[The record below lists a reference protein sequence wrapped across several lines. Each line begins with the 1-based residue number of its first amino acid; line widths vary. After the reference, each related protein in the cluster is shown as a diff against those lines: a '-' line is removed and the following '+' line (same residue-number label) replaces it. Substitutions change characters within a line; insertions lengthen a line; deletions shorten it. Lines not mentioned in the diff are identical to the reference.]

1 MDKVKYIHFIGIGG
15 IGTSSLAQILHE
27 KGKIIS
33 GSDLVKTEITKSL
46 KLKKIKISI
55 GHNEKN
61 VNKKHQLIIY
71 SPAIP
76 NSNPEMK
83 KAKSLKIKCLSY
95 PQALGELTK
104 KHYTVAIAG
113 AHGKSTTTAMISLIA
128 TSAKLDPTVVI
139 GTKLK
144 EFKNQNYRMGKSNL
158 LIIEACEYKRSF
170 LNFEPDILVITNIEA
185 DHLDYYKNIQDYKKA
200 FKQLIAKIKKNGT
213 VIIDTDDKFSRQA
226 VREANDLKIIKISGK
241 SKKFHPGIP
250 GKFNLTNASLAA
262 AAAIELKVPIK
273 TIEKSLKNYH
283 GSWRR
288 MEYKKTKFPHTIFID
303 DYGHHPTE
311 VRSTLSA
318 IRETHPDAKI
328 LCVYQPHQ
336 YSRTKIFLKEFGK
349 SFYAV
354 DEIIIP
360 DIYDAR
366 DYEKGLKTISVDEL
380 VKEIKKHQ
388 PNVQNGISMEKTAQ
402 YIEKNHKKFDVIVTM
417 GAGDIDKIYKLFI
430 DEDEI
435 WDKLAAENDTKDT
448 KFISHK
454 EFWS

>member
-1 MDKVKYIHFIGIGG
+1 MIIDKAKFIHFVGIGG

-33 GSDLVKTEITKSL
+33 GSDLVKTEITESL
-46 KLKKIKISI
+46 RLKKIKISI

-83 KAKSLKIKCLSY
+83 KAKNLKIKCLSY

-104 KHYTVAIAG
+104 QHFTVAVAG

-128 TSAKLDPTVVI
+128 VAAKLDPTVVI

-144 EFKNQNYRMGKSNL
+144 EFKNQNYRVGKSSL

-200 FKQLIAKIKKNGT
+200 FKQLIGKLKKNGT
-213 VIIDTDDKFSRQA
+213 VIIDEDDKFSSQA
-226 VREANDLKIIKISGK
+226 VRDLPASGVEMNNLKVVRISGK
-241 SKKFHPGIP
+241 SKKFYPGIP
-250 GKFNLTNASLAA
+250 GKFNLKNASLAA
-262 AAAIELKVPIK
+262 AAAVELKVPIEK
-273 TIEKSLKNYH
+273 IEKSLKNYH

-336 YSRTKIFLKEFGK
+336 YSRTKIFLEEFGK

-354 DEIIIP
+354 NEIIIP

-366 DYEKGLKTISVDEL
+366 DYEKGQKPISVDEL
-380 VKEIKKHQ
+380 VEVIKKHQ
-388 PNVQNGISMEKTAQ
+388 PGSTEHHPHVQNGISLEKTAQ
-402 YIEKNHKKFDVIVTM
+402 FIKKNHKKFDVIVTM
-417 GAGDIDKIYKLFI
+417 GAGDIGEIYKLF
-430 DEDEI
+430 
-435 WDKLAAENDTKDT
+435 
-448 KFISHK
+448 
-454 EFWS
+454 

>member
-1 MDKVKYIHFIGIGG
+1 MIDKVKFIHFIGIGG
-15 IGTSSLAQILHE
+15 IGTSSLAQILKE
-27 KGKIIS
+27 KGKTIS
-33 GSDLVKTEITKSL
+33 GSDLVKTEITESL

-76 NSNPEMK
+76 DTNPEME
-83 KAKSLKIKCLSY
+83 KAKNLKIKCLSY

-113 AHGKSTTTAMISLIA
+113 AHGKSTTTAMISLITA
-128 TSAKLDPTVVI
+128 NAKLDPTVVI

-144 EFKNQNYRMGKSNL
+144 EFKNQNYRVGKSRL

-185 DHLDYYKNIQDYKKA
+185 DHLDYYKDIQDYKKA
-200 FKQLIAKIKKNGT
+200 FKQLIGKLKKNGA
-213 VIIDTDDKFSRQA
+213 VIIGEDDKFSSQVVKNISKKV
-226 VREANDLKIIKISGK
+226 VRISGK
-241 SKKFHPGIP
+241 SKKFDYFLDGNVLYNNKNREKINIRPGIP
-250 GKFNLTNASLAA
+250 GKFNLKNASLSAA
-262 AAAIELKVPIK
+262 VAVELKVPVEK
-273 TIEKSLKNYH
+273 IEKSLKNYH

-288 MEYKKTKFPHTIFID
+288 MEYKKTKFQHTIFID

-336 YSRTKIFLKEFGK
+336 YSRTKIFLEEFAK

-366 DYEKGLKTISVDEL
+366 DYEKGQKTISVDEL
-380 VKEIKKHQ
+380 VKVIKKHHSH
-388 PNVQNGISMEKTAQ
+388 VQNGISLKKTAQ
-402 YIEKNHKKFDVIVTM
+402 FIKKNHKKFDVIVTM
-417 GAGDIDKIYKLFI
+417 GAGDIGEIYKL
-430 DEDEI
+430 
-435 WDKLAAENDTKDT
+435 L
-448 KFISHK
+448 
-454 EFWS
+454 

>member
-1 MDKVKYIHFIGIGG
+1 MIDKVKFIHFIGIGG
-15 IGTSSLAQILHE
+15 IGTSSLAQILKE
-27 KGKIIS
+27 KGKTIS
-33 GSDLVKTEITKSL
+33 GSDLVKTEITESL

-76 NSNPEMK
+76 DTNPEME
-83 KAKSLKIKCLSY
+83 KAKNLKIKCLSY

-113 AHGKSTTTAMISLIA
+113 AHGKSTTTAMISLITA
-128 TSAKLDPTVVI
+128 NAKLDPTVVI

-144 EFKNQNYRMGKSNL
+144 EFKNQNYRVGKSRL

-185 DHLDYYKNIQDYKKA
+185 DHLDYYKDIQDYKKA
-200 FKQLIAKIKKNGT
+200 FKQLIGKLKKNGA
-213 VIIDTDDKFSRQA
+213 VIIGEDDKFSSQVVKNISKKV
-226 VREANDLKIIKISGK
+226 VRISGK
-241 SKKFHPGIP
+241 SKKFDYFLDGNVLYNNKNREKINIRPGIP
-250 GKFNLTNASLAA
+250 GKFNLKNASLSAA
-262 AAAIELKVPIK
+262 VAVELKVPVEK
-273 TIEKSLKNYH
+273 IEKSLKNYH

-288 MEYKKTKFPHTIFID
+288 MEYKKTKFQHTIFID

-336 YSRTKIFLKEFGK
+336 YSRTKIFLEEFAK

-366 DYEKGLKTISVDEL
+366 DYEKGQKTISVDEL
-380 VKEIKKHQ
+380 VKVIKKHHSH
-388 PNVQNGISMEKTAQ
+388 VQNGISLKKTAQ
-402 YIEKNHKKFDVIVTM
+402 FIKKNHKKFDVIVTM
-417 GAGDIDKIYKLFI
+417 GAGDIGEIYKLF
-430 DEDEI
+430 
-435 WDKLAAENDTKDT
+435 
-448 KFISHK
+448 
-454 EFWS
+454 

>member
-1 MDKVKYIHFIGIGG
+1 MIIDKAKFIHFVGIGG
-15 IGTSSLAQILHE
+15 IGTSSLAQILRE

-33 GSDLVKTEITKSL
+33 GSDLVKTEITESL
-46 KLKKIKISI
+46 RLKKIKISI
-55 GHNEKN
+55 GHSEKN

-76 NSNPEMK
+76 DTNPEMK
-83 KAKSLKIKCLSY
+83 KAKNLKIKCLSY

-104 KHYTVAIAG
+104 KHFTIAVAG

-128 TSAKLDPTVVI
+128 ANAKLDPTVVI

-144 EFKNQNYRMGKSNL
+144 EFKNQNYRVGKSDL

-200 FKQLIAKIKKNGT
+200 FKQLIGKIKKNGT
-213 VIIDTDDKFSRQA
+213 VIIDEDDRFSSQA
-226 VREANDLKIIKISGK
+226 VRVTPKASNLKVKRISGK
-241 SKKFHPGIP
+241 SKEKINIRPGIH
-250 GKFNLTNASLAA
+250 GKFNLKNASLAA
-262 AAAIELKVPIK
+262 ATAVELKVPIEK
-273 TIEKSLKNYH
+273 IKKSLKNYH

-318 IRETHPDAKI
+318 IRETHPEAKI

-336 YSRTKIFLKEFGK
+336 YSRTKIFLEEFGK

-354 DEIIIP
+354 NEIIIP

-366 DYEKGLKTISVDEL
+366 DYGKGLKVISVDEL
-380 VKEIKKHQ
+380 VKVIKKHHSC
-388 PNVQNGISMEKTAQ
+388 VQNGISMEKTAQ
-402 YIEKNHKKFDVIVTM
+402 YIKKNHKKFDVIVTM
-417 GAGDIDKIYKLFI
+417 GAGDIGEIYKLF
-430 DEDEI
+430 
-435 WDKLAAENDTKDT
+435 
-448 KFISHK
+448 
-454 EFWS
+454 